1 LSFPVTKI
9 VYTHMKNLL
18 KNQNK
23 QSGFSLIEVMVA
35 GGIMVAMGLAL
46 TNLTQNTTKAIKHS
60 ENRNEFELVFAKTA
74 ATMVEELNCYETLRP
89 VIVDNASTPL
99 PTITRCNTPER
110 FMAQVSALGSNDP
123 RDSNYVA
130 GYECSLNPSDIA
142 PTVPTY
148 HATCR
153 HEGRQLC
160 RDGITSTVF
169 TSNTPMV
176 NDTFTPVFTF
186 VITDALNT
194 TANTGRGSLEV
205 RFNKTAKSA
214 KSSYGGDSL
223 RKIDDIIFEF
233 DPVTRRIRR
242 CFTDFNGSI
251 NTAVAR
257 ACTGNTARLEGD
269 PNDPNNPLRCVHDA
283 DISATGPCPRDTFM
297 NGYLS
302 GTFPAPVPAGYGD
315 NTLRPNCQPL
325 QTKSSQCAPGQ
336 YLVESGTPGSSTIS
350 CHSVPTCGI
359 GQHLVRGGD
368 GFLACE
374 NFNTG
379 CGPNSILV
387 TRNDG
392 SGLLDCRVCNQHEYL
407 VKMPSGTWECK
418 SPAMACNDSK
428 TNGQEYML
436 GINADGT
443 PMCRT
448 LITQEK
454 PCQYGAQLTIKPDGS
469 IGTTCCPSC
478 SAAESDQI
486 CLGQSFVSNNAC
498 GSVCMGTKNIRNG
511 SPGPWYTVADCSPW
525 QLKKLERRD
534 CMYAECGGDNT
545 CTGHEMQRETDCWL
559 YNNQHTFVQCNSN
572 GGSISTH
579 GSFSLCYYSGYI
591 QGGRMC
597 GSPRHDGIGVIG
609 SHGHVSCPAGWAALN
624 NYSSSSW
631 AGCGCSRSSADGCS
645 LPECGTASVSGWWR
659 SNTFN
664 TSSGYDARRTGFW
677 GCGTSNSSFTCY
689 ASMTERGCY

>member
-1 LSFPVTKI
+1 MKKI
-9 VYTHMKNLL
+9 F

-23 QSGFSLIEVMVA
+23 QSGFSLVEVMVA

-74 ATMVEELNCYETLRP
+74 ATMVEELNCFETLRP

-99 PTITRCNTPER
+99 PTITRCNTPAR
-110 FMAQVSALGSNDP
+110 VRTFVSSTGSGDP
-123 RDSNYVA
+123 RDGALYSA
-130 GYECSLNPSDIA
+130 DYECVINASEPGYD
-142 PTVPTY
+142 P
-148 HATCR
+148 TCR
-153 HEGRQLC
+153 LEGRQIC
-160 RDGITSTVF
+160 QDGITSTVF

-176 NDTFTPVFTF
+176 NDTFSPAFTF
-186 VITDALNT
+186 LVDSINEDAK
-194 TANTGRGSLEV
+194 TGTGTLEV
-205 RFNKTAKSA
+205 RFTKTAKSA

-223 RKIDDIIFEF
+223 RRIENITFEF
-233 DPVTRRIRR
+233 DDTTRRIRR
-242 CFTDFNGSI
+242 CFTDYNGSI

-257 ACTGNTARLEGD
+257 ACTGNNARLVGD
-269 PNDPNNPLRCVHDA
+269 PTSAENPLRCVHDV
-283 DISATGPCPRDTFM
+283 DISAAGSCPRGTFM
-297 NGYLS
+297 NGYL
-302 GTFPAPVPAGYGD
+302 AGAYPSPPPPTPSPYGD

-325 QTKSSQCAPGQ
+325 QTKSSQCLPGQ
-336 YLVESGTPGSSTIS
+336 YLAEMGADPDTSTIGCFNIPQCPNGEHLIRGTDGLLTCAPITSS
-350 CHSVPTCGI
+350 CPS
-359 GQHLVRGGD
+359 
-368 GFLACE
+368 
-374 NFNTG
+374 
-379 CGPNSILV
+379 NSILV
-387 TRNDG
+387 TRSDG
-392 SGLLDCRVCNQHEYL
+392 SGLLDCLHTCGANEYL
-407 VKMPSGTWECK
+407 VKTSTTGPWQCK

-591 QGGRMC
+591 QGGRMG